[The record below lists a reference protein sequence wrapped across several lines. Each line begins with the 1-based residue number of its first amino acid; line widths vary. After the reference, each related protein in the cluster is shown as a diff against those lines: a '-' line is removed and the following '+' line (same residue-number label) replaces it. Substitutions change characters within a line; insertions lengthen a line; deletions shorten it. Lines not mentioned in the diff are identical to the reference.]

1 MQKVTFL
8 ADKYLAPLEE
18 GIIELRGA
26 FGTVYPT
33 KALLVPG
40 YGLIPCSIYLR
51 EHYTNDPKYLAI
63 CEWIPNKKEEKEDE
77 QNNPS
82 LIDIYD
88 RPCVTSDIWITRRK
102 VDPEQ
107 ATLTISASDLTNK

>member
-8 ADKYLAPLEE
+8 EGKYFAPLEE

-26 FGTVYPT
+26 FGKVYPT
-33 KALLVPG
+33 KALFVPG

-63 CEWIPNKKEEKEDE
+63 CEWVSSEKKEKEDE
-77 QNNPS
+77 QNNSP

-107 ATLTISASDLTNK
+107 AALTISVSDLIK